1 MKVIATA
8 IIFTLLPVVRFGSDR
23 STQVRDQYGNFIQTK
38 ELYWD
43 ETTVRD
49 RDRNITRTE
58 RFEDQGRKSIR
69 DKQGNLIGKEEAD
82 LKDMLVGAIQTIRL
96 INEAETTNSFPD
108 SEDN

>member
-49 RDRNITRTE
+49 RDGNITRTE
-58 RFEDQGRKSIR
+58 RHDGQGQKTIR
-69 DKQGNLIGKEEAD
+69 DRQGNLIGTEQVD
-82 LKDMLVGAIQTIRL
+82 FWI
-96 INEAETTNSFPD
+96 
-108 SEDN
+108 